1 MTFEHPVPEQI
12 RQLLQ
17 LWKDV
22 FGDWNGFWETFL
34 ETGFSPERC
43 RCITEGGQVAA
54 ALTWMDVTCRDQ
66 KMAYIYAVVTHPGY
80 RGKGLC
86 RQLMA
91 DTHSL
96 LREQGYAAAL
106 LVPAEESLRRMYE
119 GFGYRTCT
127 HVGEFDCEA
136 AVSPVAL
143 RALGPEEFVR
153 LRKEFLPEAAVIQ
166 EGENLAFLS
175 RQAQFYTGD
184 GFLLAAYGDEES
196 ITGMELL
203 GQKETAPGIV
213 RALGAKKGSFRCPGE
228 EIPFAMMYPF
238 VEDAVSPR
246 YFGFAFD

>member
-1 MTFEHPVPEQI
+1 MTFEHPAPEQI

-43 RCITEGGQVAA
+43 RCITEGGQVTA
-54 ALTWMDVTCRDQ
+54 ALTWLDCSCDGQ
-66 KMAYIYAVVTHPGY
+66 KLAYIYAVVTHPAH

-86 RQLMA
+86 RRLME

-96 LREQGYAAAL
+96 LRERSYAAAL
-106 LVPAEESLRRMYE
+106 LVPAEEPLRRMYE

-127 HVGEFDCEA
+127 HVSGFDCEA
-136 AVSPVAL
+136 AASPVAL
-143 RALGPEEFVR
+143 RALGAEEFLR
-153 LRKEFLPEAAVIQ
+153 LRRVFLPESAVIQ
-166 EGENLAFLS
+166 EGANLAFLS

-184 GFLLAAYGDEES
+184 GFLLAAYGGEES
-196 ITGMELL
+196 ITAMELL
-203 GQKETAPGIV
+203 GRKEAAPGIV

-228 EIPFAMMYPF
+228 EIPFAMIYPL
-238 VEDAVSPR
+238 VTDAALPR